1 MYSHMLLNDYE
12 TIYPCPFSKGYGI
25 PSQQA
30 WLFLKI
36 FLFYRVFLA
45 SLLILLYQS
54 PFSEILI
61 STKHLQLYNATSLV
75 YLILGLVFIF
85 FAFWRVG
92 PYSLNAQSIIFIDI
106 IVITLIMHSCG
117 GISSGFGILLAGSLA
132 ASGLLIGGRC
142 SIVFAAIATIFI
154 FSEQIYSIHLGKGL
168 VRSYPTVGM
177 LGATFFITAFLSY
190 VLAQRSEQSA
200 ALANKQQQKIVTLEA
215 LNKYVIQH
223 LQSGVIIINPK
234 QQILSI
240 NETALDL
247 FQAQSSLE
255 LADISAPLALLFDSW
270 QRNPRQ
276 DFFTLQSPQKA
287 NLHLRFNLLMT
298 ENQAFYMIMLEDV
311 ALHNQRLQQG
321 VLASLGRLTASIAH
335 EIRNPL
341 SAITHAA
348 QLLSENLELNP
359 QDIRLTEIII
369 EHSGRVNKII
379 TDILK
384 SSKRTPSNRKELRL
398 NIFLNTY
405 LHDFL
410 AEQAINETYLHLEL
424 CDINLETRI
433 DVGHLQ
439 QIMDNLCHNAIKYG
453 SPEKG
458 GVIIRLSHLKTTPII
473 DVIDNG
479 KLLDSDTITHLFEP
493 FFTTSTTGTGLG
505 LYLSRELAEL
515 NQASLTYRVN
525 NLKNNSFRL
534 QLSNAKNTKIEL

>member
-1 MYSHMLLNDYE
+1 MNDYE

-54 PFSEILI
+54 QFSEILI
-61 STKHLQLYNATSLV
+61 SAKHLNLYNYTSLV
-75 YLILGLVFIF
+75 YLILGVVFLF
-85 FAFWRVG
+85 FAFWRVIR
-92 PYSLNAQSIIFIDI
+92 YSLQAQSLIFIDI
-106 IVITLIMHSCG
+106 IAITLIMHSCG
-117 GISSGFGILLAGSLA
+117 GISSGFGIVIAGSLA
-132 ASGLLIGGRC
+132 ASGILIGGRC
-142 SIVFAAIATIFI
+142 SIVFAAIATLFI
-154 FSEQIYSIHLGKGL
+154 FSEQIYSIRLGEGM
-168 VRSYPTVGM
+168 VRTYPKVGM

-200 ALANKQQQKIVTLEA
+200 LLANKQQQTIVTLEA
-215 LNKYVIQH
+215 LNQYVIQH
-223 LQSGVIIINPK
+223 LQSGLIIINPE

-240 NETALDL
+240 NETALSL
-247 FQAQSSLE
+247 FQAEKPLQLV
-255 LADISAPLALLFDSW
+255 DISSPLAALFDDW

-287 NLHLRFNLLMT
+287 NLHLRFNLLMA
-298 ENQAFYMIMLEDV
+298 ENKAFYMIMLEDI

-341 SAITHAA
+341 SAITHAT
-348 QLLSENLELNP
+348 QLLSENPDLSP
-359 QDIRLTEIII
+359 QDLRLTEIII

-384 SSKRTPSNRKELRL
+384 SSKRTPSNRKEVRL
-398 NIFLNTY
+398 NIFLATY
-405 LHDFL
+405 LQDFQT
-410 AEQAINETYLHLEL
+410 EQAIDETYLKLEL
-424 CDINLETRI
+424 CDIDLETRI

-439 QIMDNLCHNAIKYG
+439 QIMNNLCHNAIKYG

-479 KLLDSDTITHLFEP
+479 VLLDSDTITHLFQP
-493 FFTTSTTGTGLG
+493 FFTTSASGTGLG

>member
-1 MYSHMLLNDYE
+1 MPLNNYE

-25 PSQQA
+25 PSRQA

-36 FLFYRVFLA
+36 FLFYRIFLA

-61 STKHLQLYNATSLV
+61 SAKHFKLYNVTSLV

-92 PYSLNAQSIIFIDI
+92 TYSLQTQSLIFIDI

-154 FSEQIYSIHLGKGL
+154 FAEQIYSIRLGIGA
-168 VRSYPTVGM
+168 VRTYPTVGM

-200 ALANKQQQKIVTLEA
+200 AFANQQQQTIVTLEA
-215 LNKYVIQH
+215 LNQYVIQH
-223 LQSGVIIINPK
+223 LQSGVIIINPQ

-240 NETALDL
+240 NVTALAL
-247 FQAQSSLE
+247 FQAENPLT
-255 LADISAPLALLFDSW
+255 LDDISPSLALLFQDW
-270 QRNPRQ
+270 QRTPKQ
-276 DFFTLQSPQKA
+276 DFFTVQSSQKA

-298 ENQAFYMIMLEDV
+298 ENQAFYMIMLEDI

-341 SAITHAA
+341 RAITHA
-348 QLLSENLELNP
+348 
-359 QDIRLTEIII
+359 
-369 EHSGRVNKII
+369 
-379 TDILK
+379 
-384 SSKRTPSNRKELRL
+384 
-398 NIFLNTY
+398 
-405 LHDFL
+405 
-410 AEQAINETYLHLEL
+410 
-424 CDINLETRI
+424 
-433 DVGHLQ
+433 
-439 QIMDNLCHNAIKYG
+439 
-453 SPEKG
+453 
-458 GVIIRLSHLKTTPII
+458 
-473 DVIDNG
+473 
-479 KLLDSDTITHLFEP
+479 
-493 FFTTSTTGTGLG
+493 
-505 LYLSRELAEL
+505 
-515 NQASLTYRVN
+515 
-525 NLKNNSFRL
+525 
-534 QLSNAKNTKIEL
+534 